1 MPCIRSNFIAAGLQE
16 STVEIIM
23 SSWRDSIKEK
33 YNIYLKKWIE
43 YCGQNSINPFNTTTY
58 DGLSF
63 LTYMFQSGNGYS
75 SINSARSA
83 LSALLPV
90 SDGVSF
96 GRQHLVSKFCRGVFQ
111 LRPSLP
117 RYAFTWD
124 IKQLFDYYRSLGEN
138 SSLKLKALTLK
149 LSTILALLMSQR
161 AQTIHSLNIEYMKKE
176 PDKIT
181 FVFPTLLKNSR
192 PGHHLKPIPIKSY
205 QLDKKLCPVELI
217 NTYLDKTASI
227 RGEESKLMISFK
239 KPHKRVTQKTISRWF
254 KISLKLV
261 GIDTDVFKGHSIRS
275 AASIAAKIQGA
286 QMTDILSIAGWSNEE
301 TFARYYNKDIL
312 VDNAIQDSVLLEN

>member
-1 MPCIRSNFIAAGLQE
+1 MEKATGVIVVPNWTTQPFYSVLLRMLVKGPIVIKKNKHNLVMPGLHKMKSKIAKRSDLMPCIRSNFIAAGLQE

-23 SSWRDSIKEK
+23 SSWRDSTKEK

-43 YCGQNSINPFNTTTY
+43 YCGQNSINPFNATTY

-63 LTYMFQSGNGYS
+63 LTKMFQSGISYS

-90 SDGVSF
+90 FDGVSF

-124 IKQLFDYYRSLGEN
+124 IKQLFDYYRTLGEN

-149 LSTILALLMSQR
+149 LGTILALLMSQR
-161 AQTIHSLNIEYMKKE
+161 TQTIHSLNIEYMKKE

-181 FVFPTLLKNSR
+181 L
-192 PGHHLKPIPIKSY
+192 
-205 QLDKKLCPVELI
+205 
-217 NTYLDKTASI
+217 
-227 RGEESKLMISFK
+227 
-239 KPHKRVTQKTISRWF
+239 
-254 KISLKLV
+254 SL
-261 GIDTDVFKGHSIRS
+261 FFQHC
-275 AASIAAKIQGA
+275 
-286 QMTDILSIAGWSNEE
+286 
-301 TFARYYNKDIL
+301 
-312 VDNAIQDSVLLEN
+312 

>member
-1 MPCIRSNFIAAGLQE
+1 MSPKNHNGKGNRCYSSSKLDYSAILFCPPKNASERPNCHKEEQTQSCDTGTSQNETKDCRKVRSVDLPCIRSNFIAAGLQE

-23 SSWRDSIKEK
+23 SSWRDSTKEK

-43 YCGQNSINPFNTTTY
+43 YCSQNSINPFNATTY

-75 SINSARSA
+75 SINSAKSA

-124 IKQLFDYYRSLGEN
+124 VKQLFDCYRSLGEN
-138 SSLKLKALTLK
+138 SSLKLRALTLK
-149 LSTILALLMSQR
+149 LGTILALLMSQR
-161 AQTIHSLNIEYMKKE
+161 AQRYI
-176 PDKIT
+176 
-181 FVFPTLLKNSR
+181 LLTS
-192 PGHHLKPIPIKSY
+192 
-205 QLDKKLCPVELI
+205 
-217 NTYLDKTASI
+217 SI
-227 RGEESKLMISFK
+227 
-239 KPHKRVTQKTISRWF
+239 
-254 KISLKLV
+254 
-261 GIDTDVFKGHSIRS
+261 
-275 AASIAAKIQGA
+275 
-286 QMTDILSIAGWSNEE
+286 
-301 TFARYYNKDIL
+301 
-312 VDNAIQDSVLLEN
+312 